1 MLSLHLGTLGGL
13 GAVLGLDGSGT
24 DNAPRLPQ
32 WSKIV
37 EDCLEQFDLDRD
49 LGGQSVARIWGLGS
63 YRGVVAVLFSRHPTD
78 MIEYRV
84 TSDEK
89 SAVAFAT
96 EDPDYSPDIQ
106 TLFAP
111 NATATESWSPADQRE
126 AVISYVLS
134 NMDQKTEQDPESQRL
149 VYASAC
155 CAIVDQKGEAIR
167 THARQAL
174 ERLATLTGADL
185 SDEIARCSDE
195 SSTISAKSIE
205 QLSGPGAHM
214 FEKCEICDA
223 GIAWISASEAQC
235 AEGHLFGVFH
245 NEVYQAR
252 PRTDLLSSA
261 MRIELPGHSRTRTVQ
276 VLLPLSSRIH

>member
-1 MLSLHLGTLGGL
+1 MTTSSDERSKALSIHLGTLGGI
-13 GAVLGLDGSGT
+13 GAVLDLNGSGT
-24 DNAPRLPQ
+24 DITPKTPQ
-32 WSKIV
+32 WRKVI

-49 LGGQSVARIWGLGS
+49 LGGQSVARVWGIGS

-89 SAVAFAT
+89 SALAFAT
-96 EDPDYSPDIQ
+96 ENRNYSPDIH
-106 TLFAP
+106 TLFAST
-111 NATATESWSPADQRE
+111 ATATESWSPADHRE

-134 NMDQKTEQDPESQRL
+134 NMDEKAEQDPEAQRL

-167 THARQAL
+167 SHARQLL

-185 SDEIARCSDE
+185 SDEIAKCSDK
-195 SSTISAKSIE
+195 SPKIPAKPIE
-205 QLSGPGAHM
+205 QLSGPGSHM

-223 GIAWISASEAQC
+223 GIDWISASEAQC
-235 AEGHLFGVFH
+235 ANGHLFGMLYDP
-245 NEVYQAR
+245 NL
-252 PRTDLLSSA
+252 PNRTSN
-261 MRIELPGHSRTRTVQ
+261 
-276 VLLPLSSRIH
+276 